1 MRKYIITLLLMILI
15 VVIGINQAN
24 SNYQK
29 DVLNTENKYVETI
42 DKQEE
47 ITYNEVK
54 NKTKPETNF
63 NIEENDNH
71 IIMEATADTRS
82 IEEGTHRGI
91 TKSGTQVSRGTAAV
105 DPDRIPLGTKLYVEG
120 YGHAVALDIGGAIID
135 NRIDLYMDSREEC
148 FEFGRREVKVWI
160 IED

>member
-63 NIEENDNH
+63 NIEENDNY
-71 IIMEATADTRS
+71 IIMEATAYTRS

-120 YGHAVALDIGGAIID
+120 YGHAVALDTGGAIID
-135 NRIDLYMDSREEC
+135 NRIDLYMDSKEEC
-148 FEFGRREVKVWI
+148 FEFGRRDVRVWI
-160 IED
+160 VE